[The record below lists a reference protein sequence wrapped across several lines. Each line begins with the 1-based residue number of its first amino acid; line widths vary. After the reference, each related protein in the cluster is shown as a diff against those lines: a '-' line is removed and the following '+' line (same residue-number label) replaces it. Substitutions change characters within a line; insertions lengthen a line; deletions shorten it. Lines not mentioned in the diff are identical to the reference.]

1 MLNNRHM
8 YARRQ
13 DDDCQNIL
21 ISVTGAAQPVSTA
34 HVSVSEFNY
43 SDDSTDTDIQG
54 HFDAFYNAALVLLN
68 RFLS

>member
-1 MLNNRHM
+1 M

-34 HVSVSEFNY
+34 LVSVSEFNY

-54 HFDAFYNAALVLLN
+54 HFDAFYNAALELLN